1 MIFPFKVKL
10 ADSATLTVKIS
21 DSRRC
26 DELKEPFP
34 VNTMYLPLKAKTKRK
49 GVAKPLRELLPAG
62 VDDKKFKDDLLN
74 SFKEVTVSFVCVC
87 VCHVCVNERVST
99 CMYVWVYLCVRV
111 GVHVCMCLLV
121 HVRVHV
127 CMCIPVCISVYEYI
141 HVCK

>member
-26 DELKEPFP
+26 DELKEPFS

-74 SFKEVTVSFVCVC
+74 SFKEVICVVCVSAC
-87 VCHVCVNERVST
+87 AGT
-99 CMYVWVYLCVRV
+99 CM
-111 GVHVCMCLLV
+111 
-121 HVRVHV
+121 
-127 CMCIPVCISVYEYI
+127 
-141 HVCK
+141 CK